1 MGDYSYL
8 YIGENE
14 FYAWKYEL
22 PPRNEPILSLIFDE
36 TDKKIV
42 NTSNKLHEYRILE
55 NSVSKKFTC
64 RYDVEVRVAI
74 ERLNSYGFTI
84 KGLIEIISNLTGI
97 PIKNVSL
104 ALRNA
109 LDFSARFLA
118 MRREVPEM
126 ERRALHKMESA
137 EISYDKYANIIAET
151 ELGYLPEIFMLRS
164 VLESLKPTDKVV
176 LDLHEIIDY
185 GSKSKATKDYN
196 DISLFSEGTHSK
208 ISLRRRYLYESF
220 VHFST
225 RQIDLVYIDLII
237 ALEASLKT
245 YLSSSSRRGKN
256 NTGGIK
262 IDTFLKDV
270 SLVNATIF
278 VVKYLKKKDL
288 SVEQVK
294 RLEEIYNIRNN
305 VMHGGM
311 KNFDL
316 TRIHPDVQ
324 LITEIINQIGN
335 KNSRNLDHIE

>member
-14 FYAWKYEL
+14 FYAWKYDL
-22 PPRNEPILSLIFDE
+22 PPRDDPILSLIFDE

-42 NTSNKLHEYRILE
+42 NASNKLHEYRYLE
-55 NSVSKKFTC
+55 DNASKKFTC
-64 RYDVEVRVAI
+64 RYDVEVSVAI
-74 ERLNSYGFTI
+74 ERLNRYGFTI
-84 KGLIEIISNLTGI
+84 EGLIEIISNLTGI
-97 PIKNVSL
+97 PIENVSL

-118 MRREVPEM
+118 MRREMPER
-126 ERRALHKMESA
+126 ERQALEKMESA

-185 GSKSKATKDYN
+185 GSKTKATKDYK

-208 ISLRRRYLYESF
+208 ISLRRRYLYQSF
-220 VHFST
+220 VHFSY

-245 YLSSSSRRGKN
+245 YLSTSRKRLKN
-256 NTGGIK
+256 NTGGIH

-270 SLVNATIF
+270 SLVNATTF

-294 RLEEIYNIRNN
+294 RLDEIYNIRNN
-305 VMHGGM
+305 VIHGGM

-316 TRIHPDVQ
+316 TRILPDIQ

-335 KNSRNLDHIE
+335 KKSRNLNHTE